1 MQQSLLRRKRN
12 FMSPFEKAVTQLQ
25 TLRRKF
31 EGLLET
37 ARQKVAQ
44 ERPASAPG
52 PSALREVP
60 EFGGNPGNLR
70 MFVHVPERLPSMAPL
85 VVALHGCNQT
95 ANDYDCGSGW
105 SALADRLGFAVVYA
119 EQQPANNPQNC
130 FSWFLPD
137 DTLRDLGEVRS
148 IQQMVEHALATFGL
162 DPRRVFVTGLSAG
175 GAMASAMLA
184 TYPEVFAGGAII
196 AGLPYGSAR
205 NAQQAFDVM
214 FTEHTYSAAALGNR
228 VRAASGHRGPWPKIS
243 IWHGTADPI
252 VKPSNSEH
260 IVRQW
265 ANVHGIPATP
275 SIETSIGGHT
285 RRVWND
291 ASGEALIEAFSIAGM
306 AHGVPLASTPGA
318 NSCGVPG
325 AFFLDAGISSTHHI
339 AGFWHLG
346 EGLTATSHAPAT
358 VPEAD
363 PVQTDGRAVSIAA
376 EPGASSADEAS
387 YAANAEPAS
396 RRPLDP
402 MQVIGAAFKAAGF
415 PVPELPNT
423 SFPNAPAGATPR
435 VGPLPIIQA
444 ALKAAGLTRT

>member
-12 FMSPFEKAVTQLQ
+12 RMSPFEKAVTQLQ

-37 ARQKVAQ
+37 ARQKVVHD
-44 ERPASAPG
+44 RPASAPG
-52 PSALREVP
+52 SSPLREVP
-60 EFGGNPGNLR
+60 EFGANPGNLR
-70 MFVHVPERLPSMAPL
+70 MYVHVPERLPSMAPL

-130 FSWFLPD
+130 FSWFLPG
-137 DTLRDLGEVRS
+137 DTMRDLGEARS
-148 IQQMVEHALATFGL
+148 IEQMVEHAIATLGL
-162 DPRRVFVTGLSAG
+162 DRRRVFVTGLSAG

-184 TYPEVFAGGAII
+184 TYPELFAGGAII
-196 AGLPYGSAR
+196 AGVPYGSAR
-205 NAQQAFDVM
+205 TAQQAFDVM
-214 FTEHTYSAAALGNR
+214 FTEHTYSAAGLGNR

-243 IWHGTADPI
+243 VWHGAVDPI

-265 ANVHGIPATP
+265 ADVHGISATP
-275 SIETSIGGHT
+275 SFETSIGGHT

-291 ASGEALIEAFSIAGM
+291 ANGEALIEAFSIDGM
-306 AHGVPLASTPGA
+306 AHGVPIDATSSSNGCGA
-318 NSCGVPG
+318 PG
-325 AFFLDAGISSTHHI
+325 AFFLDVGISSTHHI

-346 EGLTATSHAPAT
+346 DGLTATSHAPAT
-358 VPEAD
+358 VPAPD
-363 PVQTDGRAVSIAA
+363 LVQTDSRAVAVAA
-376 EPGASSADEAS
+376 KAGASDADETAD
-387 YAANAEPAS
+387 APDARQTS

-402 MQVIGAAFKAAGF
+402 MQAIGAAFKAAGF
-415 PVPELPNT
+415 PVPELPNPSLPT
-423 SFPNAPAGATPR
+423 MPAGATPR